1 LVYYY
6 YYRVLKN
13 DLAMQTRGRERER
26 ESETQRATFEPGD
39 PQFPRWHV
47 LKIVAVFFFL
57 GGRAGVKWQ

>member
-6 YYRVLKN
+6 YYGVLKN
-13 DLAMQTRGRERER
+13 DLAMQTRGRERE
-26 ESETQRATFEPGD
+26 SFEPGD

-57 GGRAGVKWQ
+57 GGRAGVKWHKN